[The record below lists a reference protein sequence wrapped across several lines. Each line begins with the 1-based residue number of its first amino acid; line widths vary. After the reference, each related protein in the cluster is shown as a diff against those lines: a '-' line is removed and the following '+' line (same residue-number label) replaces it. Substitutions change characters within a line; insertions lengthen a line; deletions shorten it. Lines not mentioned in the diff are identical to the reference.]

1 MAKKIKKEENKEEKS
16 RHYTKKERNARQE
29 LYRYHKR
36 KRAAWAEFI
45 KTPEGIE
52 AIKKRNTAR
61 QIAWVALKKRGY
73 SAKDLDPLKWF
84 ASK

>member
-1 MAKKIKKEENKEEKS
+1 MAKEIKKEEKEIRKPGKLS
-16 RHYTKKERNARQE
+16 RKEREARSS

-36 KRAAWAEFI
+36 KRASWAEFI

-84 ASK
+84 TPK